1 MINKIKKHFMSF
13 VVALL
18 CLISCEAPMSPFPS
32 FKPIKVDENTIFLTS
47 RWDDYCHKII
57 AFDTKTETK
66 IYTYEFPESIIYDFF
81 YNKAFDESVYFLTL
95 NGRVAALN
103 PLTGKVKELHF
114 ELIREANCFTYID
127 NELWITPC
135 VPGLRDT
142 PITYAVYNAHTEK
155 IRYETLPGG
164 EMYWSNFAGY
174 RDNGIYVPLLYSLG
188 YSDIYNLTQN
198 QFVDLSCFEKENKEY
213 LYFDFFDPYLLC
225 TFERQEKD
233 KIKRDVDV
241 FRYSITNN
249 ILSVEKL
256 FSATG
261 FFTTNLLCQNEN
273 FIALST
279 NNSFIAFDKKDNYK
293 ERIRIPIETKDWHC
307 TLHKDNIYIVQAWTD
322 KIYKFNMTDLTC
334 SLI

>member
-95 NGRVAALN
+95 NGRVATLN

-142 PITYAVYNAHTEK
+142 PITYAVYNAQTEK

-164 EMYWSNFAGY
+164 VIFCEEYAGY
-174 RDNGIYVPLLYSLG
+174 EKGNTYISLYISSKSAEVYNITQKKYV
-188 YSDIYNLTQN
+188 DI
-198 QFVDLSCFEKENKEY
+198 SCLNKEKKR
-213 LYFDFFDPYLLC
+213 YFCIKFYESYMICVYWGDGEKN
-225 TFERQEKD
+225 ERNT
-233 KIKRDVDV
+233 DV
-241 FRYSITNN
+241 FHYSIANN
-249 ILSVEKL
+249 ILNVEKL
-256 FSATG
+256 FSANG
-261 FFTTNLLCQNEN
+261 FYNMNSFYQNNEN
-273 FIALST
+273 IVYT
-279 NNSFIAFDKKDNYK
+279 TTESFIAFDKKDNYK